1 MRIRWRNFELPSVV
15 AADRETL
22 DKNFGRF
29 TIEPFEKGFGH
40 TIGNGLRRVL
50 LSSIE
55 GTAVDSVRIE
65 GVQHEFST
73 IKGVQDDVT
82 DIVLALKGL
91 LVDLDQ
97 NDTAELT
104 VSRSKAG
111 EIKSGDIKVPSG
123 ATVLNPDHVLC
134 TLTEDVEVA
143 MTITVSR
150 GRGYVTAEE
159 HEADERVL
167 GVIAIDSNY
176 SPVKRVRY
184 RVEETRVGKITNYD
198 RLVIEVW
205 TDGTVEPEEAL
216 VESSRIYRK
225 HLNAFVNYYDLDKV
239 VPAGES
245 GNLGGFDGPVGETDS
260 EMQALYD
267 RPIEDLDLSVR
278 SRHCLDSENIR
289 TVGEL
294 VSRSEQEL
302 LKVRNFGKTSLTE
315 IQKKLATLGLSLGQ
329 DASGTP
335 VMTESPA
342 SETPSATS

>member
-15 AADRETL
+15 DADRETL
-22 DKNFGRF
+22 SKSFGRF

-55 GTAVDSVRIE
+55 GTAVTSVKLE

-73 IKGVQDDVT
+73 IKGVRDDVT
-82 DIVLALKGL
+82 DIVLNLKGL
-91 LVDLDQ
+91 LVELEQGDQ
-97 NDTAELT
+97 AELH

-111 EIKSGDIKVPSG
+111 PLTASEITCPSG
-123 ATVLNPDHVLC
+123 VRVLNPELVLC
-134 TLTEDVEVA
+134 TLTDDVEVA
-143 MTITVSR
+143 MSITVEH

-167 GVIAIDSNY
+167 GVIAIDSNF

-184 RVEETRVGKITNYD
+184 KIEETRVGKITNYD
-198 RLVIEVW
+198 RLVLEIW
-205 TDGTVEPEEAL
+205 TDGTVGPEEAL
-216 VESSRIYRK
+216 VEASKIYRK
-225 HLNAFVNYYDLDKV
+225 HLNAFVQYYDIDKA
-239 VPAGES
+239 VPAGE
-245 GNLGGFDGPVGETDS
+245 LRGGGDILDTE
-260 EMQALYD
+260 ENRELLERLA
-267 RPIEDLDLSVR
+267 RPIDDLDLSVR

-294 VSRSEQEL
+294 VQRSEAEL

-315 IQKKLATLGLSLGQ
+315 IQKKLTTMDLSLGMDLPPDLVRELQ
-329 DASGTP
+329 TTTAG
-335 VMTESPA
+335 
-342 SETPSATS
+342 